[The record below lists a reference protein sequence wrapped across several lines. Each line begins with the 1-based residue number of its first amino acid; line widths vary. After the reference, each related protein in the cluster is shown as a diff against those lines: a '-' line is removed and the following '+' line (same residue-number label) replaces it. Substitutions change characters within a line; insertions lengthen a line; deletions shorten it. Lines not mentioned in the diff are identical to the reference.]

1 MLQNR
6 EVSTVLD
13 DVQLQDLI
21 DLPLGVEDDL
31 AAVLGSGLV
40 RTAVKQAVAV
50 GEEVALLAVTT
61 EVEAAKLLV
70 LGLLVVVGE
79 VVGLRVGDV
88 DAGRALSAGGHDH
101 GATALGVFLVLV
113 RDHHLVI
120 AAGHHLRGRVRAS
133 SGRSRVEDVGL
144 GVWACWN

>member
-70 LGLLVVVGE
+70 LGLLVG
-79 VVGLRVGDV
+79 
-88 DAGRALSAGGHDH
+88 
-101 GATALGVFLVLV
+101 
-113 RDHHLVI
+113 
-120 AAGHHLRGRVRAS
+120 AS
-133 SGRSRVEDVGL
+133 SQ
-144 GVWACWN
+144 